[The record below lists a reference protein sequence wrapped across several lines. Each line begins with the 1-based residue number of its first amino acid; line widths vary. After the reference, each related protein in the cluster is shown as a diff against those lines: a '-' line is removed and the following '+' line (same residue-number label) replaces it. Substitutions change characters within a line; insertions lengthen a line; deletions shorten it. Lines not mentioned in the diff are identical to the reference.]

1 MSTQSLSITTCLS
14 CIAANRLV
22 LSLRGLYYMHDTG
35 DTTIAAT
42 NSKSVNALGRFKE
55 LSSIFAVVSRLDTV
69 VAVEED
75 NRREE
80 SV

>member
-1 MSTQSLSITTCLS
+1 
-14 CIAANRLV
+14 
-22 LSLRGLYYMHDTG
+22 MHDTG